1 MTEFR
6 NQVKEGNFEKAY
18 ELAKEMDLDL
28 IAEELLNLGEEN
40 CNMLAYGYIV
50 FGLLKKETIEYHWL
64 ASTLLSVSLYNSM
77 DSSIELA
84 FKHVKR
90 AMELDETSFMILNE
104 FRFLASHPD
113 SSGTKEDVEY
123 ANKIIAEL
131 FPEKL

>member
-50 FGLLKKETIEYHWL
+50 FGLLRKKKE
-64 ASTLLSVSLYNSM
+64 N
-77 DSSIELA
+77 
-84 FKHVKR
+84 
-90 AMELDETSFMILNE
+90 
-104 FRFLASHPD
+104 
-113 SSGTKEDVEY
+113 
-123 ANKIIAEL
+123 
-131 FPEKL
+131 